1 MRFFVAIYHLPPLLF
16 FKINYPIIY
25 ICVCVCVCVGAL
37 GRQLSPEHTT
47 RSIESNLSRAM
58 PATIRSKILV
68 FPFPIQK
75 YKHRIIQK
83 YSFACYFLMGVKLG
97 LSQ

>member
-1 MRFFVAIYHLPPLLF
+1 MLFFVAIYHLPSLLF
-16 FKINYPIIY
+16 FFFFKLMILVY
-25 ICVCVCVCVGAL
+25 VCVGAL

-47 RSIESNLSRAM
+47 RTVESDLTVAM

-68 FPFPIQK
+68 FPFAIQK
-75 YKHRIIQK
+75 YKHIIIQK

-97 LSQ
+97 LSH